1 MWERHVFIFELSS
14 IWPTFQGSVPTSCRE
29 LTRGVKSLLLP
40 LYPAKKSP
48 KGLDFSLILRHPL
61 FKILGSFMS
70 FCECSKSPFTA
81 LKEMGGLKREH
92 GHYSVDVNYHH
103 QGRDLF
109 LEVFWSVLKGW
120 GAALEI
126 NNFKR
131 IAKKNTC
138 MEHTHPNCGLAPRD
152 ILCLSKLQPYISA
165 AEQTP
170 FLPGVIVISKQLN
183 SWFSPSLR
191 ISF

>member
-1 MWERHVFIFELSS
+1 MYLFLNYLVSGPHFRGPYLQAAENSQEVLNPFSS
-14 IWPTFQGSVPTSCRE
+14 HYILQ
-29 LTRGVKSLLLP
+29 
-40 LYPAKKSP
+40 KKSP

-183 SWFSPSLR
+183 LGLALA
-191 ISF
+191 